1 MGTAMKKIFLIFLG
15 LMLFY
20 NTASAGSDG
29 FGLSFGYGEGK
40 EDIDIY
46 RFGIKKDYSSRWFES
61 GAGYLSGYF
70 ELSYNRWEHGG
81 DDINGLA
88 FSPVFAYYFGK
99 DADLV
104 RPYIAGGIGVALI
117 DDYRIHNRNLSTHYQ
132 FENRIGLGTRIGI
145 FDMNV
150 SYFHYSNA
158 GLKSP
163 NDGIDIWLF
172 TGAIQF

>member
-1 MGTAMKKIFLIFLG
+1 
-15 LMLFY
+15 MLFY

-29 FGLSFGYGEGK
+29 FGLSLGYGEGK

-61 GAGYLSGYF
+61 GVGYLSGYF

-117 DDYRIHNRNLSTHYQ
+117 DDYRIHNRNLGTHYQ

>member
-1 MGTAMKKIFLIFLG
+1 MAG

-20 NTASAGSDG
+20 NTASAGSEG
-29 FGLSFGYGEGK
+29 FGLSFGYGVGK

-46 RFGIKKDYSSRWFES
+46 RFGVKKDYSSRWLES
-61 GAGYLSGYF
+61 NAGYLSGYF
-70 ELSYNRWEHGG
+70 ELSYNRWEYNS
-81 DDINGLA
+81 DEINGLA
-88 FSPVFAYYFGK
+88 FSPVFVYNFGK
-99 DADLV
+99 DADLI
-104 RPYIAGGIGVALI
+104 RPYISGGIGVALI
-117 DDYRIHNRNLSTHYQ
+117 DDYHIRNRNLSTHFL
-132 FENRIGLGTRIGI
+132 FENRIGLGARIRS

-158 GLKSP
+158 DIKSP

>member
-1 MGTAMKKIFLIFLG
+1 MF
-15 LMLFY
+15 FY
-20 NTASAGSDG
+20 SSASADFDG
-29 FGLSFGYGEGK
+29 FGLFLGYGVGK
-40 EDIDIY
+40 KDIDIY
-46 RFGIKKDYSSRWFES
+46 RLGLKKDYTSRWFES
-61 GAGYLSGYF
+61 ETGYLSGFF

-99 DADLV
+99 DADLF
-104 RPYIAGGIGVALI
+104 RPYIAGGIGVALL
-117 DDYRIHNRNLSTHYQ
+117 DDYRIHNRNLGTHFQ
-132 FENRIGLGTRIGI
+132 FEDRIGLGARIGI

-158 GLKSP
+158 GLKSS

>member
-1 MGTAMKKIFLIFLG
+1 MKKLLLLIVG

-20 NTASAGSDG
+20 NTANADSNG
-29 FGLSFGYGEGK
+29 FGFSLGYGLSK
-40 EDIDIY
+40 DSIDIY
-46 RFGIKKDYSSRWFES
+46 RFGVKKDYSSRWFES
-61 GAGYLSGYF
+61 GAGYLSGFF
-70 ELSYNRWEHGG
+70 ELSYNRWDYNSDE
-81 DDINGLA
+81 INGLA

-99 DADLV
+99 DTDLV
-104 RPYIAGGIGVALI
+104 RPYVAGGIGVALL
-117 DDYRIHNRNLSTHYQ
+117 DEYRIHHRNLSSHYQ
-132 FENRIGLGTRIGI
+132 FEDRIGLGTRIGF

>member
-1 MGTAMKKIFLIFLG
+1 MKKFLLLIVG
-15 LMLFY
+15 LILIS
-20 NTASAGSDG
+20 NTANAGSDG
-29 FGLSFGYGEGK
+29 FGFSLGYGVGK
-40 EDIDIY
+40 KDIDIY
-46 RFGIKKDYSSRWFES
+46 RFGVKKDYPSRWFES
-61 GAGYLSGYF
+61 ETGYFSGFF

-81 DDINGLA
+81 DEVNGIA

-99 DADLV
+99 DGDLF

-117 DDYRIHNRNLSTHYQ
+117 DDYRIRDRNLSSNFQ
-132 FENRIGLGTRIGI
+132 FEDRIGVGARIGF

-158 GLKSP
+158 GIKSP